1 MSTATGYKYTIETV
15 TKDFADV
22 FTIASPAGTQTTGYK
37 STAYGG
43 KDLGVIFAAGNSGI
57 TTSYK
62 NSAGI
67 DLGSLLSN
75 SIIPI
80 GTWSVLGTGIT
91 ASNPIV
97 NSIAI
102 SSSNSNIYVGGQ
114 FTTAGGVSASNIA
127 VWNGSSWSALG
138 TGVTGTS
145 YPVVNS
151 IAISSSNSN
160 DVYVGGQF
168 TTAGGASV
176 SNIAVWNGSSW
187 SALGTGVTGSNPIV
201 YSITISGSNIYVG
214 GQFTTAGG
222 VSASNIAIYNSNTD
236 LWSALGPGVTGT
248 SYPVVNSIAISGGNI
263 YVGGRFTTAGGVSVN
278 NIAMWNGST
287 WSALGTGVT
296 GTGTIEVKSIAISGS
311 NIYVGGIFAYAGAVS
326 ANNIAIYNS
335 NTDLWSALGTGVTG
349 SYPMVDSIA
358 ISGSNIYVGGQFT
371 TAGGLYVNNIA
382 MIIGT
387 TWYNIGNI
395 SGSSPYVS
403 SVAVDTVNK
412 MYAGGVFTTA
422 GGVAVNNI
430 AKYTP

>member
-102 SSSNSNIYVGGQ
+102 SSSN
-114 FTTAGGVSASNIA
+114 
-127 VWNGSSWSALG
+127 
-138 TGVTGTS
+138 
-145 YPVVNS
+145 
-151 IAISSSNSN
+151 
-160 DVYVGGQF
+160 
-168 TTAGGASV
+168 
-176 SNIAVWNGSSW
+176 
-187 SALGTGVTGSNPIV
+187 
-201 YSITISGSNIYVG
+201 SNIYVG

>member
-114 FTTAGGVSASNIA
+114 FTTAGGVSA
-127 VWNGSSWSALG
+127 
-138 TGVTGTS
+138 
-145 YPVVNS
+145 
-151 IAISSSNSN
+151 
-160 DVYVGGQF
+160 
-168 TTAGGASV
+168 